1 MRPVH
6 HISVSLG
13 CDFGVPIL
21 LDVAKVVVD
30 HARRQC
36 SPPEEGGEL
45 MKRREMKA
53 ALLPSALLKYSYAQ
67 LRCIRMVGDIEVRTT
82 TMSDRN
88 FWCRAFDG
96 QIVTH

>member
-53 ALLPSALLKYSYAQ
+53 ALLPSALLI
-67 LRCIRMVGDIEVRTT
+67 C
-82 TMSDRN
+82 SDP
-88 FWCRAFDG
+88 
-96 QIVTH
+96 VHTHGWRHRSEDDDNV

>member
-1 MRPVH
+1 MLVH

-21 LDVAKVVVD
+21 LDAAKVVVD

-36 SPPEEGGEL
+36 SPPDEGDGL

-53 ALLPSALLKYSYAQ
+53 ALLPSALLIL
-67 LRCIRMVGDIEVRTT
+67 LRCIRMVGAWRHRSED
-82 TMSDRN
+82 DN
-88 FWCRAFDG
+88 DG
-96 QIVTH
+96 DV